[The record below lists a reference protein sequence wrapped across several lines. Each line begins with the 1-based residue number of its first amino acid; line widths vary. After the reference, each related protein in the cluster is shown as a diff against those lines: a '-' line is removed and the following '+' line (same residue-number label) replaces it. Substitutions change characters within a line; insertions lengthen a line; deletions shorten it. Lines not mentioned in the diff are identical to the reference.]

1 MSNGSSNE
9 DLPSQDLMKNV
20 TFERGSGGA
29 QDNNFNEDNE
39 SSLNDSVN
47 DYFEE
52 TYDTF
57 ETVVIEHVPPI
68 KDVQQQQQLPNL
80 DNGEEKPRVAQQM
93 ESQSKSSF
101 NDFEY
106 WNRSISNI
114 DSLLML
120 DPLNH
125 DELHCEFDEI
135 NEDDDDDDENIYAN
149 DSKNQEF
156 EFQIKRPD
164 KR

>member
-1 MSNGSSNE
+1 MSNGSRSSSNE
-9 DLPSQDLMKNV
+9 DLPNQDLMKNV
-20 TFERGSGGA
+20 TFERGSA
-29 QDNNFNEDNE
+29 HQQHINFNEDNE
-39 SSLNDSVN
+39 SLNDSVN

-57 ETVVIEHVPPI
+57 ETVVIEHVAPI
-68 KDVQQQQQLPNL
+68 KDGQQQPSL
-80 DNGEEKPRVAQQM
+80 DNVDETPRAAQQM

-135 NEDDDDDDENIYAN
+135 NEDDDDEEENIYAN